1 MKILLRMVL
10 LACFVGPGVSAA
22 SEEAINDL
30 LNRMQNEGTSSILFL
45 NDADRRTAFAHI
57 DRFAPTRALT
67 ASPAPYPLATQP
79 DDHLKSI
86 EYTIDGQSFTV
97 GDLLAQDSLMG
108 MAVVKGDT
116 ITLEHYAPG
125 YTPENIWVSFS
136 VTKSFTSTLIG
147 AALKDGYIQS
157 LDDTVAD
164 YLPRLRGTDYGAV
177 KLKHIL
183 QMSSGIRWNEDY
195 EDPESD
201 VAQAGSLQG
210 VALTDYLGKLEKLHP
225 AGEVFNYNTAESNLA
240 GEILRAAIGNSAS
253 AYMNAKIW
261 QGFGMEHDATW
272 LLAEPFGGETGG
284 CCISA
289 SLRDYARMGIIV
301 KKGGMLPSGDS
312 ILPENWMETAT
323 QPSKGYKGYGYKW
336 WLLEDGAFTAIGI
349 FGQMIFVDPKRDLVI
364 AMHSNAPAAVD
375 TDYHKH
381 QRAAVAAIA
390 AQYGPN

>member
-1 MKILLRMVL
+1 MKILLHTFF
-10 LACFVGPGVSAA
+10 LACLVSPSAFAA

-30 LNRMQNEGTSSILFL
+30 LNRMQDEGTTNILFL

-57 DRFAPTRALT
+57 DRFAPTRRLT
-67 ASPAPYPLATQP
+67 ASPSPYPLATMIDSSLRDVQ
-79 DDHLKSI
+79 
-86 EYTIDGQSFTV
+86 YTVEDQTFTV
-97 GDLLAQDSLMG
+97 GDLLGQDSLMG
-108 MAVVKGDT
+108 MAIVKGDS

-125 YTPENIWVSFS
+125 HTAESVWVSFS

-147 AALKDGYIQS
+147 AALKDGYIKS

-195 EDPESD
+195 EDPASD

-253 AYMNAKIW
+253 AYMSAKVW

-289 SLRDYARMGIIV
+289 SLRDYARMGVIV
-301 KKGGMLPSGDS
+301 KKDGMLPSGDS
-312 ILPENWMETAT
+312 ILPTGWMKSAT
-323 QPSKGYKGYGYKW
+323 QSSNGYKGYGYKW
-336 WLLEDGAFTAIGI
+336 WLLEDGAFSAIGI
-349 FGQMIFVDPKRDLVI
+349 FGQLIFIDPKRDLVI
-364 AMHSNAPAAVD
+364 AIHSNAPAAVG

-390 AQYGPN
+390 AKYASN

>member
-1 MKILLRMVL
+1 MKRLIHTIL
-10 LACFVGPGVSAA
+10 LACLACPVATAA
-22 SEEAINDL
+22 SEEAVHDL
-30 LNRMQNEGTSSILFL
+30 LSRMQDEGTTNILFL

-57 DRFAPTRALT
+57 DRFAPTRALN
-67 ASPAPYPLATQP
+67 ASATPYPLATQI
-79 DDHLKSI
+79 DDTLKYI
-86 EYTIDGQSFTV
+86 EYTVDDQTFSV
-97 GDLLAQDSLMG
+97 ADLLDQGALMG

-116 ITLEHYAPG
+116 ITLEHYAAG
-125 YTPENIWVSFS
+125 HAPESVWVSFS

-147 AALKDGYIQS
+147 AALKDGYVES

-183 QMSSGIRWNEDY
+183 QMSSGIQWNEDY

-210 VALTDYLGKLEKLHP
+210 VALTNYLGKLKKLHP
-225 AGEVFNYNTAESNLA
+225 AGDAFNYNTAESNLA

-253 AYMNAKIW
+253 AYMNAKVW
-261 QGFGMEHDATW
+261 QRFGMEHNATW

-289 SLRDYARMGIIV
+289 SLRDYARMGILV
-301 KKGGMLPSGDS
+301 KKGGMLPSGES
-312 ILPENWMETAT
+312 ILPTGWMDAAT
-323 QPSKGYKGYGYKW
+323 QPSKGYGGYGYKW
-336 WLLEDGAFTAIGI
+336 WLSQDGAFSAIGI
-349 FGQMIFVDPKRDLVI
+349 FGQLIYIDPKRDLVVAI
-364 AMHSNAPAAVD
+364 HSNAPAAVN

-381 QRAAVAAIA
+381 QHAAVAAIA
-390 AQYGPN
+390 AKYGSD